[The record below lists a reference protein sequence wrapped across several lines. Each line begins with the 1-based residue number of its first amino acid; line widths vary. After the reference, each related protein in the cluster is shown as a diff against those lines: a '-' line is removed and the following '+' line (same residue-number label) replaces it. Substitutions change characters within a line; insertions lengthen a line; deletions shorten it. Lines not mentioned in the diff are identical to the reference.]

1 MRDLKAIS
9 LLLLPLLGC
18 YAQIEN
24 PDVSV
29 SHNLC
34 GGTTACMPAA
44 LPLSLIQISGQNTFT
59 LDFGN
64 QPLFSPSTSLGPS
77 TLNDSLVALG
87 AGVQLQAAAGND
99 FKNVATISLLSA
111 PTASTDCRTTGS
123 NCTVLADF
131 DSTRDGQADQS
142 LVLKGKGVDLLT
154 LISAT
159 HTLNLQL
166 QASGTGPTNPW
177 NATVSMDMSL
187 TARASLP

>member
-1 MRDLKAIS
+1 MRDLKAVS

-24 PDVSV
+24 PDISI

-34 GGTTACMPAA
+34 GGTTTCMPAA
-44 LPLSLIQISGQNTFT
+44 LPLGLIQISGQNTFT

-64 QPLFSPSTSLGPS
+64 QPLLSPSSSLGPS
-77 TLNDSLVALG
+77 TLNNSLIASG
-87 AGVQLQAAAGND
+87 AGVQLQSAPGND
-99 FKNVATISLLSA
+99 FKNVAAISLLSA
-111 PTASTDCRTTGS
+111 PTATTDCRTTGS

-131 DSTRDGQADQS
+131 DSARDGAADQTIT
-142 LVLKGKGVDLLT
+142 LHGKSVDLLK

-166 QASGTGPTNPW
+166 QASGTGPGNPW

-187 TARASLP
+187 TSRANLP